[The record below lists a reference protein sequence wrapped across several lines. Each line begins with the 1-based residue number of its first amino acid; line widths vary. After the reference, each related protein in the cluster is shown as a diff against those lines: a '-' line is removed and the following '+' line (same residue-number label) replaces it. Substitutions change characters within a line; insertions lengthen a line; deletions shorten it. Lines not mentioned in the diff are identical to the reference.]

1 MVSDV
6 LYSVYTY
13 NLYNKQ
19 AFQMPLGIILVNDLN
34 TLLFEYYKKTIE
46 FNKDTP
52 LMMINLELSKL
63 FEGKSIMIK
72 PSISFKKMISSFRI
86 EFENSNDYSSNFYTY
101 IKWDENNEH
110 FVFVND
116 LKDKKIYKSFEESE
130 EDIKKFITQ
139 NIKKWLCVRYTKFVK

>member
-86 EFENSNDYSSNFYTY
+86 EFENGNDYSSNFYTY
-101 IKWDENNEH
+101 MKWDE
-110 FVFVND
+110 
-116 LKDKKIYKSFEESE
+116 
-130 EDIKKFITQ
+130 TM
-139 NIKKWLCVRYTKFVK
+139 NILYS